1 MPKKELKMLSWSVLG
16 IEVDPKLLTAD
27 CLPGTQPYSG
37 MSSRQPIE
45 QKFRIL
51 VFKFSISF

>member
-1 MPKKELKMLSWSVLG
+1 MQKKLKMLSWSVLG
-16 IEVDPKLLTAD
+16 IEVDPQLVTAD

-45 QKFRIL
+45 QKLKIL
-51 VFKFSISF
+51 VFKFSIDF